1 MHHQRHQ
8 NNFRVQGLSLW
19 DCLSS
24 PCCHVIKLKWL
35 FTRLTQISKIIPKS
49 WFPPHLHPPRHGAR
63 GDGDIALIPRGS
75 QAHAHA
81 ILRGGSYQTC
91 KRCLVENGE
100 YDTRRKYLVVYSHYM
115 NPERMQLSVLNSPFR
130 THCIH
135 VWYKS
140 YFMGFC
146 LACSSNSFQ
155 FLVGD
160 FNQENVRKCRGSYII
175 SSILICRACPLS
187 AAVQPCSANTGDP
200 SDHYDI
206 FRIFR

>member
-1 MHHQRHQ
+1 MQRL
-8 NNFRVQGLSLW
+8 GLW

-91 KRCLVENGE
+91 KRCLVENE
-100 YDTRRKYLVVYSHYM
+100 ECDTWRKYLVAYSHNM
-115 NPERMQLSVLNSPFR
+115 NLDGMCPRIIGSGIRIKLGIWRELSEDR
-130 THCIH
+130 H
-135 VWYKS
+135 
-140 YFMGFC
+140 
-146 LACSSNSFQ
+146 LASS
-155 FLVGD
+155 LVAEDPG
-160 FNQENVRKCRGSYII
+160 ESGE
-175 SSILICRACPLS
+175 LTLS
-187 AAVQPCSANTGDP
+187 ATLTQTQTREFGEFGLKLSTLNLNFSEFCR
-200 SDHYDI
+200 Y
-206 FRIFR
+206 